1 MPQEEKKPVQV
12 SITVAGNEA
21 DETAVQA
28 VVTAVMKTLREPE
41 IVDSIDAT
49 IVTKIKTS
57 GT

>member
-1 MPQEEKKPVQV
+1 MPQEDKKAVQV
-12 SITVAGNEA
+12 TITAAGNEA
-21 DETAVQA
+21 DETAVQQ
-28 VVTAVMKTLREPE
+28 VVSALIKTLRQPE